1 MYSLRSESVMKNRR
15 DVAENNQSSNEKQRG
30 EENGK
35 KTQYFQFNSF
45 FLFSAKNQN
54 KEMKMSDILSDII
67 QREAKKNMPEKTLL
81 LAKRW
86 TKEVIMDKIKDV
98 LQQ

>member
-15 DVAENNQSSNEKQRG
+15 DVAENNQSSNEKKRG

-35 KTQYFQFNSF
+35 KPSIFNSTVF

-67 QREAKKNMPEKTLL
+67 QRAAKKYARINIITRK
-81 LAKRW
+81 K
-86 TKEVIMDKIKDV
+86 MDERSYYG
-98 LQQ
+98 

>member
-35 KTQYFQFNSF
+35 KTQNFQFNSF

-67 QREAKKNMPEKTLL
+67 QREAKKYARINIITRK
-81 LAKRW
+81 K
-86 TKEVIMDKIKDV
+86 MDERSYYG
-98 LQQ
+98 

>member
-1 MYSLRSESVMKNRR
+1 MYSLRSESMMKNRR

-54 KEMKMSDILSDII
+54 KEMKMSDILSDMI
-67 QREAKKNMPEKTLL
+67 QRKAKKTCQKKHYYSQKDGRKKLL
-81 LAKRW
+81 W
-86 TKEVIMDKIKDV
+86 IK
-98 LQQ
+98 

>member
-15 DVAENNQSSNEKQRG
+15 DVAENNQSSNEKKRG

-35 KTQYFQFNSF
+35 KPSIFNSTVF

-67 QREAKKNMPEKTLL
+67 QRAAKKICQNKHYYSQKDGRKKLL
-81 LAKRW
+81 W
-86 TKEVIMDKIKDV
+86 IK
-98 LQQ
+98 

>member
-1 MYSLRSESVMKNRR
+1 MYSLGSEGMMKNRR
-15 DVAENNQSSNEKQRG
+15 DVAENNQSSNEKKRG

-35 KTQYFQFNSF
+35 KSSIFNSTVF

-67 QREAKKNMPEKTLL
+67 QKRSKKYAKINIITR
-81 LAKRW
+81 KR
-86 TKEVIMDKIKDV
+86 MDERSYYG
-98 LQQ
+98 